1 MLNTNLLNTFIIMYL
16 EIISPE
22 ATLFAG
28 EVTSV
33 TVPGING
40 EFQML
45 SNHAPIVS
53 LLQDG
58 NVKFQGNIVIEE
70 TFENKFSKGDNGETV
85 LAINSGTIEM
95 KDNKIIV
102 LAD

>member
-1 MLNTNLLNTFIIMYL
+1 MYF
-16 EIISPE
+16 EIVSPE

-33 TVPGING
+33 TVPGVNG

-45 SNHAPIVS
+45 TNHAPIVS
-53 LLQDG
+53 LLQEGQVKVQG
-58 NVKFQGNIVIEE
+58 NVEVEEAFQ
-70 TFENKFSKGDNGETV
+70 NKFTKGANGETV
-85 LAINSGTIEM
+85 LDITSGTVEM
-95 KDNKIIV
+95 KDNKVIV

>member
-1 MLNTNLLNTFIIMYL
+1 MYL
-16 EIISPE
+16 EIVSPE

-28 EVTSV
+28 EVSSV

-45 SNHAPIVS
+45 KDHAPIVS
-53 LLQDG
+53 LLQEGKVKFEG
-58 NVKFQGNIVIEE
+58 NVTLNKDYAA
-70 TFENKFSKGDNGETV
+70 KFSKDENGNTV
-85 LAINSGTIEM
+85 LPISSGTIEL
-95 KDNKIIV
+95 KNNKVIV

>member
-1 MLNTNLLNTFIIMYL
+1 MYL
-16 EIISPE
+16 EIVSPE

-45 SNHAPIVS
+45 KDHAPIVS
-53 LLQDG
+53 LLQEG
-58 NVKFQGNIVIEE
+58 KVKISGNISLDEE
-70 TFENKFSKGDNGETV
+70 YASKFTKDASGSTV
-85 LAINSGTIEM
+85 LQISSGTVEL
-95 KDNKIIV
+95 KNNKVIV

>member
-1 MLNTNLLNTFIIMYL
+1 MYL
-16 EIISPE
+16 EIVSPE

-45 SNHAPIVS
+45 KDHAPIVS
-53 LLQDG
+53 LLQEG
-58 NVKFQGNIVIEE
+58 KVKFEGAISFDKEYAA
-70 TFENKFSKGDNGETV
+70 KFSKDENGNTV
-85 LAINSGTIEM
+85 LPISSGTIEL
-95 KDNKIIV
+95 KNNRVIV

>member
-1 MLNTNLLNTFIIMYL
+1 MYL
-16 EIISPE
+16 EIVSPE

-45 SNHAPIVS
+45 KDHAPIVS
-53 LLQDG
+53 LLQEGKVKISG
-58 NVKFQGNIVIEE
+58 NVILDKEHAS
-70 TFENKFSKGDNGETV
+70 KFSKDANGNTV
-85 LAINSGTIEM
+85 LQISSGTIEL
-95 KDNKIIV
+95 KNNRIIV

>member
-1 MLNTNLLNTFIIMYL
+1 MYL
-16 EIISPE
+16 EIVSPE
-22 ATLFAG
+22 ATLFSG

-45 SNHAPIVS
+45 ENHAPIVS
-53 LLQDG
+53 LLQEG
-58 NVKFQGNIVIEE
+58 SVKVQGNIEIHED
-70 TFENKFSKGDNGETV
+70 FQSKFTTGENGETV
-85 LAINSGTIEM
+85 LNITSGTVEM
-95 KDNKIIV
+95 KDNKVIV